1 MLRPVAGDARRL
13 VGGGWPSTVVKFL
26 INGFALEAAL
36 GVRLSVF
43 GGLFQGSPRA
53 WPPISFAVRPR
64 CFCHGRG

>member
-36 GVRLSVF
+36 GVRLSGV
-43 GGLFQGSPRA
+43 
-53 WPPISFAVRPR
+53 
-64 CFCHGRG
+64 